1 MHTRSLALLLTALLF
16 AACGGGETPSP
27 VASDEPSGAPV
38 ASETPS
44 EVPAASMTF
53 DGELLR
59 WNLAALTPDGAATV
73 WRPYGADERYR
84 GPETIA
90 ATAIAPLSAM
100 LGEIAAPGR
109 YAAELAVFPAGEL
122 TINLMVNGAAV
133 VHPIC
138 APLPDQASVVMI
150 GGSGATMTTSEAAAR
165 GFTGTAFGLA
175 AVGFSYTVPDA
186 KVKSVHHIYTCVVKE
201 GRELL
206 LRQRIHEQGAR
217 ESGAFTGDWAP
228 FDAVWPSMLNAIPA
242 LVPAE

>member
-1 MHTRSLALLLTALLF
+1 MMARPLALLLTALLL
-16 AACGGGETPSP
+16 AACGGSETPTPSP
-27 VASDEPSGAPV
+27 SEAPASVPVESTPPSEAPV
-38 ASETPS
+38 VT
-44 EVPAASMTF
+44 MTF

-59 WNLAALTPDGAATV
+59 WNLNALTPDGAATV

-100 LGEIAAPGR
+100 LGEIAALGR
-109 YAAELAVFPAGEL
+109 YPAELAVFPAGEL
-122 TINLMVNGAAV
+122 TINLVVNGAAV

-138 APLPDQASVVMI
+138 APLPDQASVVVI
-150 GGSGATMTTSEAAAR
+150 GGSGAEMTTSEVAAT
-165 GFTGTAFGLA
+165 GFAGTAFGLA

-186 KVKSVHHIYTCVVKE
+186 KVKSVHHIYTCVAKE

-217 ESGAFTGDWAP
+217 ESGLFTGDWAP
-228 FDAVWPSMLNAIPA
+228 FDAVWPSMLNATPA